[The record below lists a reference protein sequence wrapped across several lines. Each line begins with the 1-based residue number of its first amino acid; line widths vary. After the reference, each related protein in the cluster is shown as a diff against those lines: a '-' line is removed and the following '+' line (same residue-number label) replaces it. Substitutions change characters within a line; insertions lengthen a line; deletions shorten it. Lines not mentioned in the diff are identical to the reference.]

1 MEERNMLNRMMKLSC
16 LLAIGLFVTMFYP
29 VPSSAEEDYD
39 DYSENHDYANEYIE
53 NIVNVYMEDENYDV
67 DSAQRRID
75 DLELVPEPLLKL
87 LNDKEVNMYIIDFP
101 IPNLDAFSI
110 YKDKKEEFDLEGEN
124 WNGILGVQY
133 MGNAAVLIDSAYHLP
148 PVYKENEG
156 VASVSIHEL
165 AHLIDARMVSE
176 ENRLSEED
184 EFIKIK
190 NEEYQALNFR
200 PSTMKEEKE
209 YFAEGFAMFLASDEW
224 HEEMKNKAPQTYEYF
239 DTFVDRTILIEEED
253 DIHLSWGEFED
264 ADLYEVYRD
273 DELIGETTNLTFE
286 DDSFA
291 SKKTVIYQ
299 VIGLDAD
306 GEELGDSFKRSYHT
320 GDNDNIVIKNDQVI
334 LEEKNGDFHLSW
346 EEATNVRR
354 YEIYEDDQLL
364 DETYGEEY
372 VIEDGKEDATYV
384 VKAVSSKGHSEAY
397 QAVTVGEE
405 ETEAKEHAHQ
415 EQKNS
420 FPMIGGLILLSLIA
434 LATLLFFIYKKRL
447 HKG

>member
-165 AHLIDARMVSE
+165 AHLIDARMMSE

-200 PSTMKEEKE
+200 PSTMKEER
-209 YFAEGFAMFLASDEW
+209 S
-224 HEEMKNKAPQTYEYF
+224 EEHTSELQSRF
-239 DTFVDRTILIEEED
+239 DLVCRLLIEKKNTT
-253 DIHLSWGEFED
+253 
-264 ADLYEVYRD
+264 YR
-273 DELIGETTNLTFE
+273 
-286 DDSFA
+286 
-291 SKKTVIYQ
+291 
-299 VIGLDAD
+299 
-306 GEELGDSFKRSYHT
+306 
-320 GDNDNIVIKNDQVI
+320 
-334 LEEKNGDFHLSW
+334 
-346 EEATNVRR
+346 
-354 YEIYEDDQLL
+354 
-364 DETYGEEY
+364 
-372 VIEDGKEDATYV
+372 
-384 VKAVSSKGHSEAY
+384 
-397 QAVTVGEE
+397 
-405 ETEAKEHAHQ
+405 
-415 EQKNS
+415 
-420 FPMIGGLILLSLIA
+420 
-434 LATLLFFIYKKRL
+434 
-447 HKG
+447 